1 MAHVSRGGSRTAPTV
16 LTLGLVLVWG
26 APVAGQTQRGP
37 SLERRRQTAIR
48 PSTGAQPVTPSPL
61 YRGTWYD
68 FVVRQFNPDHRN
80 WGDWIEERR
89 QALLD
94 ASARNPYFKYSLVST
109 VLLLMALGAWTKAL
123 CDLSR
128 TKCIFEEQLSEA
140 LRHDQYSREGARE
153 AIRRYNEHIDK
164 CNRVIEA
171 QEAGLA
177 SAGVGNTEVESL
189 RRQLE
194 DSRTECDAASRER
207 DNLQAELKQTSATV
221 ADLSVRLSR
230 SGSKGNGNSESAASS
245 SDAGS
250 SELMQHINRL
260 QQPAVA
266 GTPSGRRTSG

>member
-1 MAHVSRGGSRTAPTV
+1 MAHVRLMV
-16 LTLGLVLVWG
+16 ITLGLALVWCV
-26 APVAGQTQRGP
+26 PLVGQTQGGRSP
-37 SLERRRQTAIR
+37 ERPRQTTSQ
-48 PSTGAQPVTPSPL
+48 PSAGARPVTAPPL
-61 YRGTWYD
+61 YRDTWYD

-109 VLLLMALGAWTKAL
+109 ILLLLALGAWTKAL

-128 TKCIFEEQLSEA
+128 TRCIFEEQLTEA

-171 QEAGLA
+171 QEAGLP
-177 SAGVGNTEVESL
+177 SAGAGNTEVESL

-194 DSRTECDAASRER
+194 EARTECDAASRER

-230 SGSKGNGNSESAASS
+230 SGNKGNGDAEAAASS
-245 SDAGS
+245 SDASS

-260 QQPAVA
+260 QQQLYAEREKNKRLK
-266 GTPSGRRTSG
+266 GG

>member
-1 MAHVSRGGSRTAPTV
+1 MAHVRVRV
-16 LTLGLVLVWG
+16 LLLGLALLWC
-26 APVAGQTQRGP
+26 ALVAGQTQGGHSP
-37 SLERRRQTAIR
+37 GHARQPAPQ
-48 PSTGAQPVTPSPL
+48 PSTGARPVTAAPL
-61 YRGTWYD
+61 YRDTWYD
-68 FVVRQFNPDHRN
+68 SVVRQFNPDHRD

-89 QALLD
+89 QSLLD

-109 VLLLMALGAWTKAL
+109 VLLLMALGAWAKAL
-123 CDLSR
+123 CDLGR
-128 TKCIFEEQLSEA
+128 TKCIFEEKLSEA

-171 QEAGLA
+171 QEAGLSPVGA
-177 SAGVGNTEVESL
+177 GNTEVESL

-194 DSRTECDAASRER
+194 ETRTECDAATRER

-221 ADLSVRLSR
+221 ADLSLRLSR
-230 SGSKGNGNSESAASS
+230 SGSKGNGNCEGAASS

-260 QQPAVA
+260 QQQLYAEREKNKRLK
-266 GTPSGRRTSG
+266 GS

>member
-1 MAHVSRGGSRTAPTV
+1 MAHVKLKV
-16 LTLGLVLVWG
+16 LTLGLALVSC
-26 APVAGQTQRGP
+26 APVTGQTQGGRSP
-37 SLERRRQTAIR
+37 EHARQPAPQ
-48 PSTGAQPVTPSPL
+48 PSTGARPITAAPL
-61 YRGTWYD
+61 YRDTWYD
-68 FVVRQFNPDHRN
+68 FVVRQFNPDRRN

-109 VLLLMALGAWTKAL
+109 LLLLMALGAWTKAL
-123 CDLSR
+123 SDLSR
-128 TKCIFEEQLSEA
+128 TKCIFEEQLTEA

-171 QEAGLA
+171 QEAGLP
-177 SAGVGNTEVESL
+177 SGGVGNTEVESL

-230 SGSKGNGNSESAASS
+230 SGSKGNGNSEGAASS
-245 SDAGS
+245 SDTSS

-260 QQPAVA
+260 QQQLYAEREKNKRLK
-266 GTPSGRRTSG
+266 GG

>member
-1 MAHVSRGGSRTAPTV
+1 MAHVGVRV
-16 LTLGLVLVWG
+16 LTLGLALLWCGLAV
-26 APVAGQTQRGP
+26 GQTQGGRSP
-37 SLERRRQTAIR
+37 ERPGQTASQPSGGAR
-48 PSTGAQPVTPSPL
+48 PATAAPL
-61 YRGTWYD
+61 YRDTWYD
-68 FVVRQFNPDHRN
+68 SVLRQFNPDHRN

-94 ASARNPYFKYSLVST
+94 ASARNPHFKYSLVST
-109 VLLLMALGAWTKAL
+109 VLLLMALGAWAKAL

-128 TKCIFEEQLSEA
+128 TKCIFEEKLSEA

-171 QEAGLA
+171 QEAGLP
-177 SAGVGNTEVESL
+177 SAGVGNTEVEGL

-194 DSRTECDAASRER
+194 EARTECDAASRER

-221 ADLSVRLSR
+221 ADLSLRLSR
-230 SGSKGNGNSESAASS
+230 SGSKGIGNGEGAASS

-260 QQPAVA
+260 QQQLYAEREKNKRLK
-266 GTPSGRRTSG
+266 GG

>member
-1 MAHVSRGGSRTAPTV
+1 
-16 LTLGLVLVWG
+16 
-26 APVAGQTQRGP
+26 
-37 SLERRRQTAIR
+37 
-48 PSTGAQPVTPSPL
+48 
-61 YRGTWYD
+61 
-68 FVVRQFNPDHRN
+68 VVRQFNPDRRN

-94 ASARNPYFKYSLVST
+94 ASARNPYFKYSQVST
-109 VLLLMALGAWTKAL
+109 VLLLMALGAWAKAL

-128 TKCIFEEQLSEA
+128 TKWVFEEKLGEA
-140 LRHDQYSREGARE
+140 LRHDQYASEGARE

-171 QEAGLA
+171 QEAGLP

-194 DSRTECDAASRER
+194 DSRTECDAARRER

-230 SGSKGNGNSESAASS
+230 SGSKGNGNSEVAVSS
-245 SDAGS
+245 SDAS
-250 SELMQHINRL
+250 SGELMQHINRL
-260 QQPAVA
+260 QQQLYAEREKNKRLK
-266 GTPSGRRTSG
+266 GG

>member
-1 MAHVSRGGSRTAPTV
+1 MAHVTLRV
-16 LTLGLVLVWG
+16 LTLGLTLLSC
-26 APVAGQTQRGP
+26 APVAGQTQRGRSP
-37 SLERRRQTAIR
+37 ERPRQTASR
-48 PSTGAQPVTPSPL
+48 PSTGAQPVTPAPL
-61 YRGTWYD
+61 YRDTWYD
-68 FVVRQFNPDHRN
+68 FVVRQFNPDRRN

-109 VLLLMALGAWTKAL
+109 LLLLMALGAWTKAL
-123 CDLSR
+123 SDLSR
-128 TKCIFEEQLSEA
+128 TKCIFEEQLTEA

-171 QEAGLA
+171 QEAGLP
-177 SAGVGNTEVESL
+177 SGGVGNTEVESL

-207 DNLQAELKQTSATV
+207 DNLQAELKQTSATG

-230 SGSKGNGNSESAASS
+230 SGNKGNGNGEGAASS
-245 SDAGS
+245 SDASS

-260 QQPAVA
+260 QQQLYAEREKNKRLK
-266 GTPSGRRTSG
+266 GG

>member
-1 MAHVSRGGSRTAPTV
+1 VRLTVWTA
-16 LTLGLVLVWG
+16 GLIPLALLSC
-26 APVAGQTQRGP
+26 APVAGQTQRGRSP
-37 SLERRRQTAIR
+37 ERPRQTPAP
-48 PSTGAQPVTPSPL
+48 PSTRAQPGTPAPL
-61 YRGTWYD
+61 YQDTWYD

-94 ASARNPYFKYSLVST
+94 ASARNPYFKYSVVST
-109 VLLLMALGAWTKAL
+109 LLLLMALGAWSKAL
-123 CDLSR
+123 SDLSR
-128 TKCIFEEQLSEA
+128 TKCIFEEQLTEA

-171 QEAGLA
+171 REAGLP

-189 RRQLE
+189 RTQLE
-194 DSRTECDAASRER
+194 EARTECDAASRER

-230 SGSKGNGNSESAASS
+230 SGNKGNGNGEGAASS
-245 SDAGS
+245 SDASS

-260 QQPAVA
+260 QQQLYAEREKNKRLK
-266 GTPSGRRTSG
+266 GG